1 MVLRLNNS
9 VAFGALAAGFMA
21 MPAYAQ
27 QSENTASD
35 ATDSNIIIV
44 TAQKREEN
52 IQEVPI
58 AISAVGKEY
67 LQSRDIT
74 SIDDLGTIAPNVK
87 FERAP
92 GNSTIAQVSIRGSV
106 TINPAVTWEPA
117 VGIYLDGIYIAK
129 NQGAIFDVAD
139 LERVE
144 VLRGPQGTLYGRNTL
159 AGAVNLIT
167 AKPTGELSGSA
178 EISYGNFDYR
188 RGKAV
193 LNLPAIGPLS
203 IKLSGQL
210 SKRDGYYDVVPNPF
224 PAAAIFANPPQVD
237 DANSLDGRSFM
248 AQVRF
253 EPTDNLTFDYMYD
266 YSKYDQRPRPGQLLR
281 VNRNGGPADIFDP
294 ASPSFTGVPL
304 GLFADRERQSQQS
317 LDANIF
323 ERTRTYGHALTATLD
338 LGAAELKSI
347 TAYRDLKFEDRL
359 DLDGSPTDIATT
371 ARFTD
376 MDSFSQ
382 ELQIAGAAWD
392 DRLKYVLGGF
402 YYDEDA
408 STVNPQLFFGAFG
421 PFGNQFDSRYASKTE
436 AWAIYGQI
444 DFDITEA
451 LTLTLGARYTEETKS
466 ISRFLQVLRDPTI
479 PAAAL
484 PFTVADI
491 QFGDLPDANY
501 DDFSPSATLAYQIN
515 PDLNIYARFAKGFK
529 SGGFNGETNQFGPP
543 TADCPTGTPEL
554 CNPYEPETVNS
565 YELGFKS
572 VLADGVLTL
581 NAAAF
586 WDDHKNIQ
594 LSVFDATG
602 AASSTVLN
610 AASATIK
617 GLELEA
623 VVRPADWLTINGSLA
638 YLDAEYESFIEKG
651 VDVSDNRAFP
661 HTPKYS
667 ASLGVDW
674 RVAEGNW
681 GRFNLLSDLSFVS
694 KYNAFPYQLQQTD
707 PTAQVA
713 GDSESPGRVILNL
726 RAAVS
731 DIELGAAQF
740 KLSAWVR
747 NVTGEDAPS
756 NFIDFG
762 PAFGGLLLGYFPE
775 PRTYGL
781 TLGAEF

>member
-1 MVLRLNNS
+1 MTSKFRNS
-9 VAFGALAAGFMA
+9 VAFGALAAGLVIT
-21 MPAYAQ
+21 PAYAQ
-27 QSENTASD
+27 ESDSTVSD
-35 ATDSNIIIV
+35 ASDSNIIIV

-67 LQSRDIT
+67 LQSRDVT
-74 SIDDLGTIAPNVK
+74 SIDGLGSVAPNVK
-87 FERAP
+87 IERAP
-92 GNSTIAQVSIRGSV
+92 GSSTTAQVSIRGSV

-117 VGIYLDGIYIAK
+117 VGIYVDGVYIAK

-159 AGAVNLIT
+159 AGAINLVT

-178 EISYGNFDYR
+178 EITYGNYDYW

-193 LNLPAIGPLS
+193 LNLPAIGPFS
-203 IKLSGQL
+203 VKVSGQL
-210 SKRDGYYDVVPNPF
+210 AQRDGFYDIVDNPF
-224 PAAAIFANPPQVD
+224 PDADFFANPPQVNE
-237 DANSLDGRSFM
+237 ANSLDSKSFM

-253 EPTDNLTFDYMYD
+253 EPTDNLTFDYSYD
-266 YSKYDQRPRPGQLLR
+266 YSKYNQTPLPGQLIS

-294 ASPSFTGVPL
+294 NSPNYTGVPL
-304 GLFADRERQSQQS
+304 HLFTDGERQDQLS

-323 ERTRTYGHALTATLD
+323 EKTRTYGHALTATLD

-382 ELQIAGAAWD
+382 ELQLAGAAWD
-392 DRLKYVLGGF
+392 DRVQYVLGAF
-402 YYDEDA
+402 YYDEEA
-408 STVNPQLFFGAFG
+408 ISRNPQTFFGAFG
-421 PFGNQFDSRYASKTE
+421 PFANEFDSRYGSKTE
-436 AWAIYGQI
+436 AWAVYGQV
-444 DFDITEA
+444 DFDITDSLA
-451 LTLTLGARYTEETKS
+451 LTLGGRYTEETKS
-466 ISRFLQVLRDPTI
+466 ISRFLQILRDPAI
-479 PAAAL
+479 PSAGL
-484 PFTVADI
+484 PFTVADV
-491 QFGDLPDANY
+491 QFGDLPDAKYN
-501 DDFSPSATLAYQIN
+501 DFSPSATLAYQIN
-515 PDLNIYARFAKGFK
+515 PDLNVYARFAKGFK
-529 SGGFNGETNQFGPP
+529 SGGFNGETNQFVAP
-543 TADCPTGTPEL
+543 TEDCPTGTPEL
-554 CNPYEPETVNS
+554 CNPYQPEKVNS

-572 VLADGVLTL
+572 VLADGILTL
-581 NAAAF
+581 NVAAF
-586 WDDHKNIQ
+586 YDDHKDIQ
-594 LSVFDATG
+594 LSVFNATG

-617 GLELEA
+617 GLEVET
-623 VVRPADWLTINGSLA
+623 VVRPADWLTINGSFA
-638 YLDAEYESFIEKG
+638 YLDAEYDSFIERG

-661 HTPKYS
+661 QTPSYT

-674 RVAEGNW
+674 RVAEGDW
-681 GRFNLLSDLSFVS
+681 GRFNLLGDLSMVS
-694 KYNAFPYQLQQTD
+694 KYHTYPYQLRPTD

-713 GDSESPGRVILNL
+713 SDSESPGRVMVNL

-731 DIELGAAQF
+731 DIQLGATQF
-740 KLSAWVR
+740 KLTGWVR
-747 NVTGEDAPS
+747 NLTDEDAPS

-762 PAFGGLLLGYFPE
+762 PGFGGLLLGYYQE
-775 PRTYGL
+775 PRTFGL
-781 TLGAEF
+781 SLGAEF